1 MRSPLCLSLSPQIET
16 RRRGEKR
23 NNPRFEESDAASREE
38 EERNKGVATWRGRGF
53 STVWSDKCYS
63 WLRSLTCGPV
73 RCFARVGTHYQW
85 RAKRGHV
92 ERWTVGQSGGGGEED
107 FAAWKDVQSCSICWS
122 PLSTE
127 EWDCPVFCNTILLCP
142 GDRF

>member
-1 MRSPLCLSLSPQIET
+1 MRSPLYLSLPKSK

-23 NNPRFEESDAASREE
+23 RRNPRFEESDAASREE
-38 EERNKGVATWRGRGF
+38 EERKKNRVATWRGF
-53 STVWSDKCYS
+53 SSTVWSDKCYS

-92 ERWTVGQSGGGGEED
+92 ERWMVGQSGGGGEED

-127 EWDCPVFCNTILLCP
+127 KWDWPVFCNTILLCP